1 MGKVRLPKDWKRTR
15 AWSTADQAYVYA
27 ESPEVLVEQLEA
39 VWEGESERMGTGFPL
54 GHHKDRTQEVINS
67 YTHLF
72 HIINTHYIQ
81 NNVIKCRNVSAS
93 DS

>member
-1 MGKVRLPKDWKRTR
+1 MGEARLPKDWKGTR
-15 AWSTADQAYVYA
+15 AWSTAGQAPVYA
-27 ESPEVLVEQLEA
+27 QGPRVLGEQLAA
-39 VWEGESERMGTGFPL
+39 VWEGESERTGTAFPL
-54 GHHKDRTQEVINS
+54 GHHKDRTQEVVNS

>member
-1 MGKVRLPKDWKRTR
+1 MGEVRLPKDWEGTR
-15 AWSTADQAYVYA
+15 AWSTVGQAQVYA
-27 ESPEVLVEQLEA
+27 QGPGVLVEQLAA
-39 VWEGESERMGTGFPL
+39 VWEGESERMGAALSL

>member
-1 MGKVRLPKDWKRTR
+1 MGEARLPQDWEGAR
-15 AWSTADQAYVYA
+15 AGSTAGQAQVDA
-27 ESPEVLVEQLEA
+27 AGPGVLVEQLAA

-54 GHHKDRTQEVINS
+54 GHHKDRTREVINS